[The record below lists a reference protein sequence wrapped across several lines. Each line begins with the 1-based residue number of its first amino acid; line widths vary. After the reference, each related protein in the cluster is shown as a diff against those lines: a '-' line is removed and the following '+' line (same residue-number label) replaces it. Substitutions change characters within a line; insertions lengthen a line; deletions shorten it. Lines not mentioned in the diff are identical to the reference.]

1 MNTVIWIAQALLAFA
16 FLVAGSLK
24 LTQPR
29 AALHANM
36 PFVEDF
42 TDQQVKGIGAVEVLG
57 AIGLILPAA
66 LKIAPVLTPIA
77 AVGLMLTMLGAAAT
91 HIRRGEPEKLAV
103 NAILFALAL
112 FVAIE
117 RFGPHSL

>member
-1 MNTVIWIAQALLAFA
+1 MNTIIWIAQALLALA
-16 FLVAGSLK
+16 FLAAGSLK
-24 LTQPR
+24 LTRPR
-29 AALHANM
+29 TELRARM

-66 LKIAPVLTPIA
+66 LKIAAVLTPIA

-91 HIRRGEPEKLAV
+91 HIRRGEAGHVPV
-103 NAILFALAL
+103 NAVLFALAL